1 MQVTVCKWEGDG
13 GLKVLGV
20 WELGGGG
27 SEVQSSVVR
36 GVKEGRRGEAGR
48 EFSFLTA

>member
-36 GVKEGRRGEAGR
+36 GVKEGRRGKAGR
-48 EFSFLTA
+48 EFRFPTA

>member
-27 SEVQSSVVR
+27 VGGSEFSCAW
-36 GVKEGRRGEAGR
+36 GKRGEKGQGR
-48 EFSFLTA
+48 EGV